1 MPIKPIFSSLEISAS
16 GLTANRKWMDS
27 IAENLANA
35 QTTRTAEGGPY
46 KRKEAT
52 FSEVVK
58 QTRRPR
64 RLPEHRLSLET
75 THSNHQ
81 IGMEVQQRLAAPQ
94 MQGVDTSIKVEAGE
108 PRLVYDP
115 DHPDANSEGYVAYPD
130 VEVVKEMVDLITA
143 SRSYEANVTSMN
155 ANKIMNKKALEI

>member
-16 GLTANRKWMDS
+16 GLAANRKWMDA

-58 QTRRPR
+58 RTRRPR
-64 RLPEHRLSLET
+64 RLPEHRLDMET

-81 IGMEVQQRLAAPQ
+81 LGLDVQQRAITPRL
-94 MQGVDTSIKVEAGE
+94 QGVETAVAQEAGE

-115 DHPDANSEGYVAYPD
+115 GHPDANAEGYVAYPD

-143 SRSYEANVTSMN
+143 SRSYEANVTAMN
-155 ANKIMNKKALEI
+155 AAKIMDKKALEI